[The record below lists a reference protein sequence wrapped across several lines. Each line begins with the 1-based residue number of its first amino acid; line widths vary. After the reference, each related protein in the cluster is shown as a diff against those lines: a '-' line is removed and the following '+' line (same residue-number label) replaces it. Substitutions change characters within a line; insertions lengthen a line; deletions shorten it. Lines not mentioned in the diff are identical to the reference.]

1 MLLVILKTKK
11 LFYEEELQ
19 KENQKGFR
27 VENVIKRKG
36 DKLLNR
42 KATTVFSTVGLIK
55 KI

>member
-19 KENQKGFR
+19 KEHQKGFR

-36 DKLLNR
+36 DKLC
-42 KATTVFSTVGLIK
+42 
-55 KI
+55 